1 MGKFLNTRLWAGDLT
16 PFEVLAGRAF
26 DQLNCL
32 NTREFDQNFSKK
44 SNARGSARGTWA
56 VLELTGAL
64 PPFARCSLTVLIHTF
79 YSVKLRVKFL
89 LQHFIQIYTATAPD
103 KNIMLNTLTA
113 TNFWRL
119 IAGSINSQQHNL

>member
-32 NTREFDQNFSKK
+32 NTREFDQNFSKR
-44 SNARGSARGTWA
+44 SNARGSARVGGRTCA
-56 VLELTGAL
+56 VLELTGTL

-79 YSVKLRVKFL
+79 YLVQLRVKFL
-89 LQHFIQIYTATAPD
+89 L
-103 KNIMLNTLTA
+103 
-113 TNFWRL
+113 
-119 IAGSINSQQHNL
+119 

>member
-16 PFEVLAGRAF
+16 PFEALAGRAF

-44 SNARGSARGTWA
+44 SKARGS
-56 VLELTGAL
+56 
-64 PPFARCSLTVLIHTF
+64 ARCSLTVLIHTF